1 RVPLRLARHLV
12 VVAAAPE
19 RPDPAL
25 FLVGCALP
33 QQVLHH
39 LAEAPVDEIPMAG
52 LRHVARVR
60 LCRQEAACRTAD
72 AQVLARDSAAESV
85 LAHLAPHLAL
95 RLAVV
100 LAGDYVLVGTVVR
113 GRKLKAAYL
122 SLLHFDHLARPVRE
136 IVRRICHGPG
146 HARTVR
152 AKDLHAFRLSGALS
166 PDDLDRLVCLLRMGE
181 ATRVP
186 HLRRALPLVRDG
198 DVLRPDPFR
207 AGT

>member
-1 RVPLRLARHLV
+1 MVVFLFPVFSCRLPAAPVPGRVPLGQARHLF
-12 VVAAAPE
+12 VVAADPE
-19 RPDPAL
+19 HPVF

-33 QQVLHH
+33 QQVLHY
-39 LAEAPVDEIPMAG
+39 LAEAPVDEIPMAD
-52 LRHVARVR
+52 LHRVARVR
-60 LCRQEAACRTAD
+60 LRQQEAACRTAD

-136 IVRRICHGPG
+136 IARRVCRDLG
-146 HARTVR
+146 HARMVQ
-152 AKDLHAFRLSGALS
+152 AKDLHAKSSIWSAQ
-166 PDDLDRLVCLLRMGE
+166 V
-181 ATRVP
+181 
-186 HLRRALPLVRDG
+186 
-198 DVLRPDPFR
+198 
-207 AGT
+207 